1 VAVVAAER
9 RAAKPYP
16 AVPVEVIVVIL
27 QLLHMPTARRDKE
40 TGVERA
46 VATVAA
52 AGVEPDK

>member
-40 TGVERA
+40 TGVERVA
-46 VATVAA
+46 VM
-52 AGVEPDK
+52 GVVVVVVQAV